1 MSRRHSSAFCA
12 GIHRPGASFAYY
24 LTGDGDG
31 THDLNGQSYYT
42 LAEYNAS
49 MGFDVDTV
57 AEVANFGAGNVDGYV
72 MRLTA
77 VPEPTAC
84 LLLMLGLTSL
94 LLFRRR

>member
-1 MSRRHSSAFCA
+1 
-12 GIHRPGASFAYY
+12 
-24 LTGDGDG
+24 
-31 THDLNGQSYYT
+31 
-42 LAEYNAS
+42 

-57 AEVANFGAGNVDGYV
+57 AEVANFGTGDVDGYV

-77 VPEPTAC
+77 SVPEPTAC